1 MIDFD
6 IEVLRLGHR
15 MGRDPRITTHLAL
28 VSRAMGAKKFVL
40 AGDEDDKLFSN
51 IESVNERFGQ
61 GLLCRYEKSPMKM
74 LREISA
80 SQLASENSVK
90 QSFV

>member
-1 MIDFD
+1 MTDFD

-40 AGDEDDKLFSN
+40 AGDEDDKLLLTQVVFSSFNVLLDVSVVN
-51 IESVNERFGQ
+51 IE
-61 GLLCRYEKSPMKM
+61 
-74 LREISA
+74 
-80 SQLASENSVK
+80 
-90 QSFV
+90 